1 MAEEDAIF
9 TKISKI
15 NSAIVKAQRDVNSA
29 NKTLLETKELLLE
42 VLEMSRLDT
51 SQSSLQDFDKSALS
65 LKVIKAMI
73 NDASW
78 SYIGWK

>member
-9 TKISKI
+9 TIISKI

-42 VLEMSRLDT
+42 VLELSRLDT
-51 SQSSLQDFDKSALS
+51 SQSSLQDFDKSVLS
-65 LKVIKAMI
+65 LKVIKAML
-73 NDASW
+73 NDVS
-78 SYIGWK
+78 

>member
-73 NDASW
+73 NDAS
-78 SYIGWK
+78 

>member
-9 TKISKI
+9 TIISKI
-15 NSAIVKAQRDVNSA
+15 NSAIVKAQRDINSA

-42 VLEMSRLDT
+42 VLELSRLDT

-65 LKVIKAMI
+65 LKVIKAMLK
-73 NDASW
+73 DVS
-78 SYIGWK
+78 

>member
-73 NDASW
+73 KDVS
-78 SYIGWK
+78 

>member
-1 MAEEDAIF
+1 MAEEDVFF

-73 NDASW
+73 KDVS
-78 SYIGWK
+78 

>member
-9 TKISKI
+9 TIISKI
-15 NSAIVKAQRDVNSA
+15 NSAIVKAQRDINSA

-65 LKVIKAMI
+65 LKVIKAMLK
-73 NDASW
+73 DVS
-78 SYIGWK
+78 

>member
-9 TKISKI
+9 TIISKI
-15 NSAIVKAQRDVNSA
+15 NSAIVKAQHDIDSA
-29 NKTLLETKELLLE
+29 NKTLLDTKELLLE

-65 LKVIKAMI
+65 LKVIKAMLK
-73 NDASW
+73 DVS
-78 SYIGWK
+78 

>member
-1 MAEEDAIF
+1 MAEEDVFF

-42 VLEMSRLDT
+42 VLELSRLDT

-73 NDASW
+73 KDVS
-78 SYIGWK
+78 

>member
-9 TKISKI
+9 TIISKI

-42 VLEMSRLDT
+42 VLELSRLDT

-65 LKVIKAMI
+65 LKVIKAMLK
-73 NDASW
+73 DVS
-78 SYIGWK
+78 